1 MGSRCLL
8 KSKIHRATITEA
20 NVDYEGSI
28 SIDINLLEKAG
39 ILPFERVD
47 VLNIDNG
54 ERLTTYAIEGTEG
67 EFCLNGA
74 AAHKGKAG
82 QKIIICTYTWL
93 DDDELGLHKPKV
105 VLLGEGNQ
113 IKSVVK

>member
-8 KSKIHRATITEA
+8 KSKIHRATITDA

-28 SIDINLLEKAG
+28 SIDVELLEKAG

-47 VLNIDNG
+47 VLNVDNG
-54 ERLTTYAIEGTEG
+54 ERLTTYAIEGGPG

-82 QKIIICTYTWL
+82 QKIIICSYTWL
-93 DDDELGLHKPKV
+93 DEAELAHYKPQV
-105 VLLGEGNQ
+105 VLLGDGNN
-113 IKSVVK
+113 VKKA